1 MSVRVCQCSKFR
13 KMKYKIAVL
22 VATYGEVEQLSLR
35 SLYPSS
41 WRILQLITSRIA
53 NLPLPLKA
61 FIALMRSLRRKRE
74 WKKLGYRPKLAQINR
89 AQMQALAKRLDTI
102 KQLSGRKIEFVVRDA
117 YYFIEP
123 YYEDVL
129 NEVKASCHAVI
140 VVPMIPI
147 ESEFAC
153 GVGCALALEHFG
165 DSVFERV
172 RVIKHLWNNEEF
184 IKLCVNRIFEKYER
198 RQERKVGLALV
209 AHGTLIKD
217 TKGRELKIN
226 TGYKETLMFYERL
239 KTAIEHDTRNRFA
252 SVKLGAM
259 NHKFG
264 GTWMPQTLER
274 ALEEF
279 QTEGIEEVAVFP
291 FGFLADNS
299 EADLEAVMQ
308 VRAAGYPMQYIPCLN
323 DSPGFMDWLAKR
335 VTLSAEHLL
344 KLQTSALVQMPFQPE
359 MATSPSS

>member
-1 MSVRVCQCSKFR
+1 
-13 KMKYKIAVL
+13 MKYKIAVL
-22 VATYGEVEQLSLR
+22 VVTYGEVEQLSLR

-74 WKKLGYRPKLAQINR
+74 WKELGYRPKLAQINR
-89 AQMQALAKRLDTI
+89 AQTQALAKRLDTI
-102 KQLSGRKIEFVVRDA
+102 KQLSGHNVEFVVRDA

-165 DSVFERV
+165 NDIFEQV

-184 IKLCVNRIFEKYER
+184 IRLCVNRIFEKYEP
-198 RQERKVGLALV
+198 RQGHKVGLALV
-209 AHGTLIKD
+209 AHGTLVKD
-217 TKGRELKIN
+217 TKGEELKLN
-226 TGYKETLMFYERL
+226 TGYKETLTFYERL
-239 KTAIEHDTRNRFA
+239 KTAIEHDARNRFA

-279 QTEGIEEVAVFP
+279 QTEGIEEVVIFP

-323 DSPGFMDWLAKR
+323 DSPGFMDWLAER

-344 KLQTSALVQMPFQPE
+344 KLQTSALVQMPFQLE

>member
-1 MSVRVCQCSKFR
+1 
-13 KMKYKIAVL
+13 MKYKIAVL

-89 AQMQALAKRLDTI
+89 AQTQALAKRLDTI
-102 KQLSGRKIEFVVRDA
+102 KQLSGRKVEFVVRDA

-165 DSVFERV
+165 NDIFERV

-184 IKLCVNRIFEKYER
+184 IRLCVNRIFEKYEP
-198 RQERKVGLALV
+198 RQGHKVGLALV
-209 AHGTLIKD
+209 AHGTLVKD
-217 TKGRELKIN
+217 TKGEELKLN
-226 TGYKETLMFYERL
+226 TGYKETLTFYERL
-239 KTAIEHDTRNRFA
+239 KTAIEHDARNRFA

-279 QTEGIEEVAVFP
+279 QTEGIEEVVIFP

>member
-1 MSVRVCQCSKFR
+1 
-13 KMKYKIAVL
+13 MKYKIAVL

-89 AQMQALAKRLDTI
+89 AQTQALAKRLDTI
-102 KQLSGRKIEFVVRDA
+102 KQLSGRNVEFVVRDA

-165 DSVFERV
+165 NDIFEQV

-184 IKLCVNRIFEKYER
+184 IRLCVNRIFEKYEP
-198 RQERKVGLALV
+198 RQGHKVGLALV
-209 AHGTLIKD
+209 AHGTLVKD
-217 TKGRELKIN
+217 TKGEELKLN
-226 TGYKETLMFYERL
+226 TGYKETLTFYERL
-239 KTAIEHDTRNRFA
+239 KTAIEHDARNRFA

-279 QTEGIEEVAVFP
+279 QTEGIEEVVIFP

-344 KLQTSALVQMPFQPE
+344 KLQTSALVQMPFQLQI
-359 MATSPSS
+359 ATNPSS

>member
-1 MSVRVCQCSKFR
+1 
-13 KMKYKIAVL
+13 MKYKIAVL

-89 AQMQALAKRLDTI
+89 AQTQALAKRLDTI
-102 KQLSGRKIEFVVRDA
+102 KQLSGRNVEFVVRDA

-165 DSVFERV
+165 NDIFERV

-184 IKLCVNRIFEKYER
+184 IRLCVNRIFEKYEP
-198 RQERKVGLALV
+198 RQGHKVGLALV
-209 AHGTLIKD
+209 AHGTLVKD
-217 TKGRELKIN
+217 TKGEELKLN
-226 TGYKETLMFYERL
+226 TGYKETLTFYERL
-239 KTAIEHDTRNRFA
+239 KTAIEHDARNRFA

-279 QTEGIEEVAVFP
+279 QTEGIEEVVIFP

>member
-1 MSVRVCQCSKFR
+1 
-13 KMKYKIAVL
+13 MKYKIAVL

-53 NLPLPLKA
+53 TLPLPLKA
-61 FIALMRSLRRKRE
+61 FIALLRSLRRKKE
-74 WKKLGYRPKLAQINR
+74 WKKLGYQPKLAQINR
-89 AQMQALAKRLDTI
+89 AQTQALAKRLETV
-102 KQLSGRKIEFVVRDA
+102 KQLSGRDVEFVVRDA
-117 YYFIEP
+117 YYFIKP

-129 NEVKASCHAVI
+129 NEVKRSCHAVI
-140 VVPMIPI
+140 VIPMIPI

-252 SVKLGAM
+252 SIKLGAM

-264 GTWMPQTLER
+264 GIWMPQTLER

-279 QTEGIEEVAVFP
+279 RAEGIEEVAIFP

-323 DSPGFMDWLAKR
+323 DSPEFMDWLAKR
-335 VTLSAEHLL
+335 VMLSAEHLL
-344 KLQTSALVQMPFQPE
+344 KLQASTLVQMPFQLE
-359 MATSPSS
+359 IATNPSS

>member
-1 MSVRVCQCSKFR
+1 
-13 KMKYKIAVL
+13 MKYKIAVL

-74 WKKLGYRPKLAQINR
+74 WKELGYRPKLAQINR
-89 AQMQALAKRLDTI
+89 AQTQALAKRLDTI
-102 KQLSGRKIEFVVRDA
+102 KQLSGHNVEFVVRDA

-165 DSVFERV
+165 NDIFEQV

-184 IKLCVNRIFEKYER
+184 IRLCVNRIFEKYEP
-198 RQERKVGLALV
+198 RQGHKVGLALV
-209 AHGTLIKD
+209 AHGTLVKD
-217 TKGRELKIN
+217 TKGEELKLN
-226 TGYKETLMFYERL
+226 TGYKETLTFYERL
-239 KTAIEHDTRNRFA
+239 KTAIEHDARNRFA

-279 QTEGIEEVAVFP
+279 QTEGIEEVVIFP

-359 MATSPSS
+359 MATSPSF